1 MSTVNAV
8 KRVEQAETE
17 IAVLQVQFKNLDEKI
32 DDLKVEVKD
41 LHDCLDRNMDETK
54 IILKEFQEANDK
66 SHDELVEK
74 FASLEK
80 IKWMLMGA
88 AAVLG
93 ATGVEA
99 FKSIIGHL

>member
-32 DDLKVEVKD
+32 DDLKGEVKD
-41 LHDCLDRNMDETK
+41 LHECLDRNMDETK
-54 IILKEFQEANDK
+54 LILKEFQESNTKA
-66 SHDELVEK
+66 HDELVEK
-74 FASLEK
+74 FSSLEK

-99 FKSIIGHL
+99 FKTVIGHF

>member
-1 MSTVNAV
+1 MATVNAA

-17 IAVLQVQFKNLDEKI
+17 IAVLQVRINVIDEKV
-32 DDLKVEVKD
+32 DELKSEVKD
-41 LHDCLDRNMDETK
+41 LHECLDRNMDETK
-54 IILKEFQEANDK
+54 VILKEFQESNK
-66 SHDELVEK
+66 QSHDELAEK
-74 FASLEK
+74 LNSMEK

-99 FKSIIGHL
+99 FKTIIGSM

>member
-1 MSTVNAV
+1 MATVNAA

-17 IAVLQVQFKNLDEKI
+17 IAVLQVRINVIDEKV
-32 DDLKVEVKD
+32 DELKSEVKD
-41 LHDCLDRNMDETK
+41 LHECLDRNMDETK
-54 IILKEFQEANDK
+54 VILKEFQESNK
-66 SHDELVEK
+66 QSHDELAEK
-74 FASLEK
+74 LNSMEK

-99 FKSIIGHL
+99 FKTIVGSM